1 MNMKFFEKL
10 YGIKDEKS
18 LKESGIIEEAF
29 KEFNNGTIWN
39 TAEATAV
46 IEHFFERDLKLYRD
60 TILEFKKE
68 GEKAIITI
76 YFEPDQH
83 WSDIVESNDRQNLI
97 ESFSDTDEA
106 EKVLTE
112 NSEEAIEAFI
122 EMINDF
128 YNEQLEP
135 HKYFYE
141 AVEEVR
147 QVYNGLAEVIA
158 KDDPDAIFVDY
169 INSNDI
175 EIWRN
180 NNLIDEDTE

>member
-39 TAEATAV
+39 TTEATAV

-60 TILEFKKE
+60 TVIEFKKE
-68 GEKAIITI
+68 GEKVIIKMF
-76 YFEPDQH
+76 FEPDQH
-83 WSDIVESNDRQNLI
+83 WSDIGASNDRQNLI

-135 HKYFYE
+135 HRNFYN
-141 AVEEVR
+141 AVEEIS
-147 QVYNGLAEVIA
+147 QTYSGLAEVIV
-158 KDDPDAIFVDY
+158 KDDPDSMFVYY